1 MIDEGSWDMPFSLLL
16 DSVYTM
22 QFLTFQTGWA
32 FQYLMKILQ
41 MSYSVFTK
49 HSLGPL
55 FAQAS
60 NKCYSTVHSVDKVVS
75 WRNRKQHLNLVI
87 EKKPLVILK
96 LKHSTQSDEKQQK
109 PLCSKTPSWFILIG
123 SVEIRTWNLANDK

>member
-75 WRNRKQHLNLVI
+75 WRNRKQHLNRVI
-87 EKKPLVILK
+87 E
-96 LKHSTQSDEKQQK
+96 EKSFCN
-109 PLCSKTPSWFILIG
+109 LE
-123 SVEIRTWNLANDK
+123 VETFSY

>member
-49 HSLGPL
+49 HSLEPL

-60 NKCYSTVHSVDKVVS
+60 NECYSTVHSVDKVVS
-75 WRNRKQHLNLVI
+75 RRNTVFFTPNPRFHI
-87 EKKPLVILK
+87 ESSELLS
-96 LKHSTQSDEKQQK
+96 L
-109 PLCSKTPSWFILIG
+109 L
-123 SVEIRTWNLANDK
+123 SVNSAHPYRANELRFML